1 MQHGW
6 HSEGGVNVP
15 KQARVRSESLYLT
28 ELARRYTFQITDE
41 TDLRSR
47 ISAQQTRRHTLIE
60 QAIDTTDPGDGGT
73 RPPAFPGP
81 C

>member
-1 MQHGW
+1 
-6 HSEGGVNVP
+6 
-15 KQARVRSESLYLT
+15 LT